1 MKSNDLSELA
11 RNNRVAMNAHMVNVV
26 VMLTFVLLQAQ
37 AGMVSV
43 PYFLIVA
50 TVGLAPVITER
61 IHFKKNVEASS
72 IMHLVAIGFAIFY
85 TIILFTSQHSLVF
98 VFVIPM
104 ILVVSVYN
112 DTRYML
118 MINAGTI
125 LESILVNIIGATTG
139 LCAFAGG
146 DFAII
151 QVIIMIIIGVYAY
164 FTAKTI
170 NENSIQKLQN
180 LEASQ
185 NKTASVLR
193 EISSLSEQLSVGI
206 ESIHADLEHLN
217 QASFATKNAMQEVSD
232 GATETADAVQAQL
245 LQTEAIQKK
254 VEVVSSATTAITDK
268 MQNTMEALELGRN
281 NVEALMKTVEISVT
295 TSEDAAGKL
304 QTLNHYMEEM
314 NSIVSLI
321 SGITSQT
328 SLLALNASIEAAR
341 AGEAGRGFSVV
352 ATEISGMA
360 TQTKDATTHITE
372 LIANVTSAI
381 NEVVSVIVEMIAGI
395 KEEKEGAAQ
404 TAESFS
410 SITANTFSIRDN
422 VEKLSNEV
430 QELTLANQKIAET
443 IQTISA
449 ISEEVTAHST
459 STMQAEAQNAE
470 ILADISEKMEQL
482 VALTNK
488 S

>member
-1 MKSNDLSELA
+1 MKSNNLSELA
-11 RNNRVAMNAHMVNVV
+11 RNNKVAMNAHTIDVII
-26 VMLTFVLLQAQ
+26 MLTFVLLQAQ
-37 AGMVSV
+37 AGMVSFA
-43 PYFLIVA
+43 YFLIVA
-50 TVGLAPVITER
+50 IVGLAPVVTEH
-61 IHFKKNVEASS
+61 INFKKNMETSS
-72 IMHLVAIGFAIFY
+72 IKHLVAIGFAIFY
-85 TIILFTSQHSLVF
+85 TIILFTSIHSLVF

-104 ILVVSVYN
+104 ILIVSVYN
-112 DTRYML
+112 DSRYML
-118 MINAGTI
+118 LINTGTI
-125 LESILVNIIGATTG
+125 LESILVNVIGATTG
-139 LCAFAGG
+139 LCAFAGA

-151 QVIIMIIIGVYAY
+151 QVIIMIMIGVYSY
-164 FTAKTI
+164 NTAKTL
-170 NENSIQKLQN
+170 NQNSSQKLQN
-180 LEASQ
+180 LEVAQ
-185 NKTASVLR
+185 TKTESVLK
-193 EISSLSEQLSVGI
+193 EISSLSDQLSVGI
-206 ESIHADLEHLN
+206 DSIHTDLEHLN
-217 QASFATKNAMQEVSD
+217 QASHTTKNAMQEVSD

-245 LQTEAIQKK
+245 IQTEAIQKK
-254 VEVVSSATTAITDK
+254 VEIVSSATTAITDN
-268 MQNTMEALELGRN
+268 MQNTIEALELGRN
-281 NVEALMKTVEISVT
+281 NVETLMKTVENSVT
-295 TSEDAAGKL
+295 TSEHAADKL

-372 LIANVTSAI
+372 LISNVTSAI
-381 NEVVSVIVEMIAGI
+381 NEVVSVIVEMIDGI

-410 SITANTFSIRDN
+410 SITANTYSIRDN

-470 ILADISEKMEQL
+470 ILASISEKMEQL
-482 VALTNK
+482 VALTK
-488 S
+488 KA